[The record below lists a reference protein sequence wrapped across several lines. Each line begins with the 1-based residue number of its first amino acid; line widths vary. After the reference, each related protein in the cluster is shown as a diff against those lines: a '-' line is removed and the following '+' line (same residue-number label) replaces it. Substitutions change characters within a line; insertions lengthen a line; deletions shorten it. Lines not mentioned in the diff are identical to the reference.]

1 MDEKKLRLLNDF
13 QKLSEGKSSEDMIP
27 LVLAF
32 MEKAKKE
39 NITFVDS
46 CNTYNW
52 SYCYGSNRKD
62 FNVDRFICI
71 TC

>member
-39 NITFVDS
+39 NITFSKDEISVLFEEA
-46 CNTYNW
+46 
-52 SYCYGSNRKD
+52 RK
-62 FNVDRFICI
+62 VMSS
-71 TC
+71 

>member
-13 QKLSEGKSSEDMIP
+13 QKLSEGKRSEDMIP

-39 NITFVDS
+39 NITFSKDEISVLFEEA
-46 CNTYNW
+46 
-52 SYCYGSNRKD
+52 RKGMSS
-62 FNVDRFICI
+62 
-71 TC
+71 

>member
-39 NITFVDS
+39 NITFSKDEISVFFEEA
-46 CNTYNW
+46 
-52 SYCYGSNRKD
+52 RKGMSS
-62 FNVDRFICI
+62 
-71 TC
+71 

>member
-39 NITFVDS
+39 NITFSKDEISVLFEEV
-46 CNTYNW
+46 
-52 SYCYGSNRKD
+52 RKGMSS
-62 FNVDRFICI
+62 
-71 TC
+71 

>member
-39 NITFVDS
+39 NITFSKDEISVLFEEA
-46 CNTYNW
+46 
-52 SYCYGSNRKD
+52 RKGKK
-62 FNVDRFICI
+62 IKI
-71 TC
+71 

>member
-39 NITFVDS
+39 NITFSKDEISVLFEEA
-46 CNTYNW
+46 
-52 SYCYGSNRKD
+52 RKG
-62 FNVDRFICI
+62 IS
-71 TC
+71 

>member
-1 MDEKKLRLLNDF
+1 MDEKKLKLLNDF

-39 NITFVDS
+39 NITFSKDEIS
-46 CNTYNW
+46 ILFEEA
-52 SYCYGSNRKD
+52 RKGMSS
-62 FNVDRFICI
+62 
-71 TC
+71 

>member
-13 QKLSEGKSSEDMIP
+13 QKLSERKSSEDMIP

-39 NITFVDS
+39 NITFSKDEISVLFEEA
-46 CNTYNW
+46 
-52 SYCYGSNRKD
+52 RKGMSS
-62 FNVDRFICI
+62 
-71 TC
+71 

>member
-13 QKLSEGKSSEDMIP
+13 QKLSEGKSSEDIIP

-39 NITFVDS
+39 NITFSKDEISVLFEEV
-46 CNTYNW
+46 
-52 SYCYGSNRKD
+52 RKGMSS
-62 FNVDRFICI
+62 
-71 TC
+71 

>member
-39 NITFVDS
+39 KITFSKDEISVLFEEA
-46 CNTYNW
+46 
-52 SYCYGSNRKD
+52 RKGMSS
-62 FNVDRFICI
+62 
-71 TC
+71 

>member
-32 MEKAKKE
+32 MEKAKKD
-39 NITFVDS
+39 NITFSKDEISVLFEEA
-46 CNTYNW
+46 
-52 SYCYGSNRKD
+52 RKGMSS
-62 FNVDRFICI
+62 
-71 TC
+71 

>member
-1 MDEKKLRLLNDF
+1 MDEKKLRLLNGF

-39 NITFVDS
+39 NITFSKDEISVLFEEA
-46 CNTYNW
+46 
-52 SYCYGSNRKD
+52 RKGMSS
-62 FNVDRFICI
+62 
-71 TC
+71 

>member
-39 NITFVDS
+39 NITFS
-46 CNTYNW
+46 
-52 SYCYGSNRKD
+52 KD
-62 FNVDRFICI
+62 EISVLFEEAGKGMSS
-71 TC
+71 

>member
-1 MDEKKLRLLNDF
+1 MDEKKLKLLNDF

-39 NITFVDS
+39 NITFSKVEF
-46 CNTYNW
+46 TVLFEEA
-52 SYCYGSNRKD
+52 RKGMSS
-62 FNVDRFICI
+62 
-71 TC
+71 

>member
-39 NITFVDS
+39 NITFSKDEISVHFEEA
-46 CNTYNW
+46 
-52 SYCYGSNRKD
+52 RKGMSS
-62 FNVDRFICI
+62 
-71 TC
+71 

>member
-39 NITFVDS
+39 NITF
-46 CNTYNW
+46 
-52 SYCYGSNRKD
+52 SNDEISVLFEEARKGMSS
-62 FNVDRFICI
+62 
-71 TC
+71 

>member
-39 NITFVDS
+39 NITFSKGEISVLFEEA
-46 CNTYNW
+46 
-52 SYCYGSNRKD
+52 RKGMSS
-62 FNVDRFICI
+62 
-71 TC
+71 

>member
-39 NITFVDS
+39 NITFSKDEISVLFEEA
-46 CNTYNW
+46 
-52 SYCYGSNRKD
+52 RKGMSS
-62 FNVDRFICI
+62 
-71 TC
+71 

>member
-39 NITFVDS
+39 NITFSKDEISVLFEEA
-46 CNTYNW
+46 
-52 SYCYGSNRKD
+52 RKG
-62 FNVDRFICI
+62 VSS
-71 TC
+71 

>member
-39 NITFVDS
+39 NITFS
-46 CNTYNW
+46 LIAIP
-52 SYCYGSNRKD
+52 SIS
-62 FNVDRFICI
+62 
-71 TC
+71 

>member
-1 MDEKKLRLLNDF
+1 MGEKKLRLLNDF

-39 NITFVDS
+39 NITFSKDEISVLFEEA
-46 CNTYNW
+46 
-52 SYCYGSNRKD
+52 RKGMSS
-62 FNVDRFICI
+62 
-71 TC
+71 

>member
-39 NITFVDS
+39 NITFSKDEISVLFEEA
-46 CNTYNW
+46 
-52 SYCYGSNRKD
+52 RKGM
-62 FNVDRFICI
+62 
-71 TC
+71 

>member
-32 MEKAKKE
+32 ME
-39 NITFVDS
+39 NITFSKDEISVLFEEA
-46 CNTYNW
+46 
-52 SYCYGSNRKD
+52 RKGMSS
-62 FNVDRFICI
+62 
-71 TC
+71 

>member
-39 NITFVDS
+39 NITFSKDEISVLFQEA
-46 CNTYNW
+46 
-52 SYCYGSNRKD
+52 RKG
-62 FNVDRFICI
+62 RSS
-71 TC
+71 

>member
-39 NITFVDS
+39 NITFSKDEISVLFEEA
-46 CNTYNW
+46 
-52 SYCYGSNRKD
+52 RKGMS
-62 FNVDRFICI
+62 
-71 TC
+71 

>member
-27 LVLAF
+27 LVLGF

-39 NITFVDS
+39 NITFSKDEISVLFEEA
-46 CNTYNW
+46 
-52 SYCYGSNRKD
+52 RKGMSS
-62 FNVDRFICI
+62 
-71 TC
+71 

>member
-32 MEKAKKE
+32 MEKSKKE
-39 NITFVDS
+39 NITFSKDEISVLFEEA
-46 CNTYNW
+46 
-52 SYCYGSNRKD
+52 RKGMSS
-62 FNVDRFICI
+62 
-71 TC
+71 

>member
-1 MDEKKLRLLNDF
+1 MDEKELRLLNDF

-39 NITFVDS
+39 NITFSKDEISVLFEEA
-46 CNTYNW
+46 
-52 SYCYGSNRKD
+52 RKGMSS
-62 FNVDRFICI
+62 
-71 TC
+71 

>member
-1 MDEKKLRLLNDF
+1 MDEKKLRLLKDF

-39 NITFVDS
+39 NITFSKDEISVLFEEA
-46 CNTYNW
+46 
-52 SYCYGSNRKD
+52 RKGMSS
-62 FNVDRFICI
+62 
-71 TC
+71 

>member
-1 MDEKKLRLLNDF
+1 MDEKKLRLSNDS

-39 NITFVDS
+39 NITFSKDEISVLFEEA
-46 CNTYNW
+46 
-52 SYCYGSNRKD
+52 RKGMSS
-62 FNVDRFICI
+62 
-71 TC
+71 

>member
-1 MDEKKLRLLNDF
+1 MDEKKLGLLNDF

-39 NITFVDS
+39 NITFSKDEISVLFEEA
-46 CNTYNW
+46 
-52 SYCYGSNRKD
+52 RKGMSS
-62 FNVDRFICI
+62 
-71 TC
+71 

>member
-39 NITFVDS
+39 NITFS
-46 CNTYNW
+46 
-52 SYCYGSNRKD
+52 KD
-62 FNVDRFICI
+62 EISVLFEEAIKGMSS
-71 TC
+71 

>member
-1 MDEKKLRLLNDF
+1 MGEKKLRLLNEF

-39 NITFVDS
+39 NITFSKDEISVLFEEA
-46 CNTYNW
+46 
-52 SYCYGSNRKD
+52 RKGMSS
-62 FNVDRFICI
+62 
-71 TC
+71 